1 MLIDDSNK
9 YLISLCKNWDLD
21 DIFEIVLFI
30 FLIVLFS
37 NVIIIKVVVISNGV
51 LWMKWG
57 FG

>member
-37 NVIIIKVVVISNGV
+37 NVIITKVVVISNGV